1 MFADGLPGLNSGL
14 ASLLPVEIHTSPFLL
29 WSCHSTEQL
38 LRCVFQAP
46 TKYKSIKARN
56 LSPFS
61 LNYRRLPE
69 LITASASIF

>member
-1 MFADGLPGLNSGL
+1 MFADGLPGLNSRL
-14 ASLLPVEIHTSPFLL
+14 ASLLPVEIRTSPFLV

-38 LRCVFQAP
+38 LTYVFQAP

-56 LSPFS
+56 LSPLS

-69 LITASASIF
+69 FITSASIF